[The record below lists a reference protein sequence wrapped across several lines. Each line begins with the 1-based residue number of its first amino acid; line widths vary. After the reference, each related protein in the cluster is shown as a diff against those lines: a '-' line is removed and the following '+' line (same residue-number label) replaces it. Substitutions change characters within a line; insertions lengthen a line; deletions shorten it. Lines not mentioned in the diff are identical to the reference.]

1 MAGSRSICSF
11 LKLIMNR
18 FLKFLR
24 RKFSSSAKKCTRD
37 ASTTIHVERCTQTV
51 RRNSHPRHKRRKVSD
66 VTKSGLSCH
75 CHRRDVAVQVS
86 REPVRTLVT
95 FTEKKVQKKDPF
107 STLNFDLLGDVS
119 PTECQETSEAS
130 AYTFNEYDTNTDEDN
145 GVLID
150 LSTPDPIRRNNNVH
164 RSFNGIHDYTDYGEE
179 DIESDTSD
187 PCHNK
192 SCVTCDKIRSK
203 RGVHYREKHNRRSSG
218 GFYFG
223 NYGEVQQN
231 ARKLTSTAYAAQL
244 HSKSRSPAPDEVFDD
259 IDGNF
264 QHLNDR
270 VQFLEKQLTNL
281 SEEKS
286 NTDGAHYKLKD
297 ENSVLME
304 RIHMLEEQVKD
315 VEVKSDERVSDEQ
328 KKYKDILS
336 RQEREKSEQMEYF
349 TQRLQNLEK
358 ENELLK
364 MENPRLRGEI
374 DRLKIEKLELEDKI
388 TELQVEYSSVM
399 NENSDLK
406 LKFDRERETTG
417 QLLDELG
424 KELGELR
431 QYKIEAEVRPRR
443 DSQIQVQGRYQTLQT
458 EIHRLKEALT
468 VEWNSLSQE
477 NRGLLELNEDLNAQL
492 LSRCISEGRNLT
504 EGSQEQSLAS
514 ELEHLTKTELMG
526 KVQEQERE
534 LLRLKQYIDKI
545 LLAILEKNPSIL
557 EIVR

>member
-1 MAGSRSICSF
+1 M
-11 LKLIMNR
+11 LDK

-24 RKFSSSAKKCTRD
+24 RTFSSSAKKCD
-37 ASTTIHVERCTQTV
+37 ASTTIHVEQCTQTV
-51 RRNSHPRHKRRKVSD
+51 RRKSHSGHKRRKLSD
-66 VTKSGLSCH
+66 GTKSGLSCN
-75 CHRRDVAVQVS
+75 CHKRDVAVQKS
-86 REPVRTLVT
+86 KTNL
-95 FTEKKVQKKDPF
+95 K
-107 STLNFDLLGDVS
+107 
-119 PTECQETSEAS
+119 CQETSEAS

-150 LSTPDPIRRNNNVH
+150 LSTPDPIRRNNNVN

-187 PCHNK
+187 PSHNK

-203 RGVHYREKHNRRSSG
+203 RGVHYREKRRTSG
-218 GFYFG
+218 
-223 NYGEVQQN
+223 

-328 KKYKDILS
+328 KKYKEILS

-364 MENPRLRGEI
+364 MENPRLRSEV

-431 QYKIEAEVRPRR
+431 QYKIEA
-443 DSQIQVQGRYQTLQT
+443 

>member
-1 MAGSRSICSF
+1 MEEDVRDKLRDIFDVCDEDKEGFITIDHFKNLAKEHFGTESDGQEIIGIIQLLDPNGKGKISFDEFCSGVQQITDIRSP
-11 LKLIMNR
+11 
-18 FLKFLR
+18 
-24 RKFSSSAKKCTRD
+24 T
-37 ASTTIHVERCTQTV
+37 STPI
-51 RRNSHPRHKRRKVSD
+51 
-66 VTKSGLSCH
+66 
-75 CHRRDVAVQVS
+75 
-86 REPVRTLVT
+86 
-95 FTEKKVQKKDPF
+95 QKKDPF

-150 LSTPDPIRRNNNVH
+150 LSTPDPIRRNNNVN

-187 PCHNK
+187 PSHNK

-203 RGVHYREKHNRRSSG
+203 RGVHYREKRRTSG
-218 GFYFG
+218 
-223 NYGEVQQN
+223 

-304 RIHMLEEQVKD
+304 SIVDRIHMLEEQVKD

-328 KKYKDILS
+328 KKYKEILS

-364 MENPRLRGEI
+364 MENPRLRSEI

>member
-37 ASTTIHVERCTQTV
+37 ASTTIHVERCTQTE
-51 RRNSHPRHKRRKVSD
+51 RRNYHPRHKRRKVSD
-66 VTKSGLSCH
+66 ITKSGLSCH

-95 FTEKKVQKKDPF
+95 CTANTVQKKDPF

-150 LSTPDPIRRNNNVH
+150 LSTPDPIRRNNNIH

-203 RGVHYREKHNRRSSG
+203 RGVHYKEKHNRRSSG
-218 GFYFG
+218 
-223 NYGEVQQN
+223 

-304 RIHMLEEQVKD
+304 RAAFRKLNTRIHMLEEQVKD

-388 TELQVEYSSVM
+388 TEIQVEYSSVM

-458 EIHRLKEALT
+458 EIHRLKE
-468 VEWNSLSQE
+468 E

>member
-1 MAGSRSICSF
+1 MEEDVRDKLREIFNVCDENQEGFITIDHFKNLAKEHFGTETEGQEIIGIVQLLDPDGKGKINFEEFCSGVQQITDIRSP
-11 LKLIMNR
+11 
-18 FLKFLR
+18 
-24 RKFSSSAKKCTRD
+24 T
-37 ASTTIHVERCTQTV
+37 STPI
-51 RRNSHPRHKRRKVSD
+51 
-66 VTKSGLSCH
+66 
-75 CHRRDVAVQVS
+75 
-86 REPVRTLVT
+86 
-95 FTEKKVQKKDPF
+95 QKKDPF
-107 STLNFDLLGDVS
+107 STLNFDLLGDIS

-150 LSTPDPIRRNNNVH
+150 LSTPEPIRRTNNTY
-164 RSFNGIHDYTDYGEE
+164 NGLHDYTDFGDE

-187 PCHNK
+187 PSHK
-192 SCVTCDKIRSK
+192 SCETCHKIRSK
-203 RGVHYREKHNRRSSG
+203 RGVHYREKHNRRTSG
-218 GFYFG
+218 
-223 NYGEVQQN
+223 
-231 ARKLTSTAYAAQL
+231 ARKLTTTAYAAQL

-270 VQFLEKQLTNL
+270 VQFLEKQLVNL
-281 SEEKS
+281 SEEK
-286 NTDGAHYKLKD
+286 NTTDGAHFKLKD
-297 ENSVLME
+297 ENSVLMD

-328 KKYKDILS
+328 RKYKEILS

-364 MENPRLRGEI
+364 MENPRLRNEI
-374 DRLKIEKLELEDKI
+374 DRLKIDKLALEDKL
-388 TELQVEYSSVM
+388 TEVQVEFNAIM

-406 LKFDRERETTG
+406 LKFDRERETAG

-431 QYKIEAEVRPRR
+431 QYKIDTEMKPRR
-443 DSQIQVQGRYQTLQT
+443 DSHIQIHGKYQNLQV
-458 EIHRLKEALT
+458 EVNRLKEALT
-468 VEWNSLSQE
+468 VEWNSISQE
-477 NRGLLELNEDLNAQL
+477 NRGLHELNEDLNAQL
-492 LSRCISEGRNLT
+492 LSRCITEGRNLT
-504 EGSQEQSLAS
+504 EGSQEKSLAS

-526 KVQEQERE
+526 RVQEQEIE
-534 LLRLKQYIDKI
+534 VIRLKQYVDKI

-557 EIVR
+557 EVTR

>member
-1 MAGSRSICSF
+1 MEEDVRDKLREIFNVCDENQEGFITIDHFKNLAKEHFGTETEGQEIIGIVQLLDPDGKGKINFEEFCSGVQQITDIRSP
-11 LKLIMNR
+11 
-18 FLKFLR
+18 
-24 RKFSSSAKKCTRD
+24 T
-37 ASTTIHVERCTQTV
+37 STPI
-51 RRNSHPRHKRRKVSD
+51 
-66 VTKSGLSCH
+66 
-75 CHRRDVAVQVS
+75 
-86 REPVRTLVT
+86 
-95 FTEKKVQKKDPF
+95 QKKDPF
-107 STLNFDLLGDVS
+107 STLNFDLLGDIS

-150 LSTPDPIRRNNNVH
+150 LSTPEPIRRTNNTY
-164 RSFNGIHDYTDYGEE
+164 NGLHDYTDFGDE

-187 PCHNK
+187 PSH
-192 SCVTCDKIRSK
+192 
-203 RGVHYREKHNRRSSG
+203 
-218 GFYFG
+218 
-223 NYGEVQQN
+223 N
-231 ARKLTSTAYAAQL
+231 ARKLTTTAYAAQL

-270 VQFLEKQLTNL
+270 VQFLEKQLVNL
-281 SEEKS
+281 SEEK
-286 NTDGAHYKLKD
+286 NTTDGAHFKLKD
-297 ENSVLME
+297 ENSVLMDRSKIRVMNN

-328 KKYKDILS
+328 RKYKEILS

-364 MENPRLRGEI
+364 MENPRLRNEI
-374 DRLKIEKLELEDKI
+374 DRLKIDKLALEDKL
-388 TELQVEYSSVM
+388 TEVQVEYNAIM

-406 LKFDRERETTG
+406 LKFDRERETAG

-431 QYKIEAEVRPRR
+431 QYKIDTEMRPRR
-443 DSQIQVQGRYQTLQT
+443 DSHIQIHGKYQNLQV
-458 EIHRLKEALT
+458 EVNRLKEALT
-468 VEWNSLSQE
+468 VEWNSISQE
-477 NRGLLELNEDLNAQL
+477 NRGLQELNEDLNAQL
-492 LSRCISEGRNLT
+492 LSRCITEGRNLT
-504 EGSQEQSLAS
+504 EGSQEKSLAS

-526 KVQEQERE
+526 RVQEQEIE
-534 LLRLKQYIDKI
+534 VIRLKQYVDKI

-557 EIVR
+557 EVTR

>member
-1 MAGSRSICSF
+1 MEEDVRDKLRDIFDVCDEDKEGFITIDHFKNLAKEHFGTESDGQEIIGIIQLLDPDGKGKISFDEFCSGVEQITDIRSP
-11 LKLIMNR
+11 
-18 FLKFLR
+18 
-24 RKFSSSAKKCTRD
+24 T
-37 ASTTIHVERCTQTV
+37 STPI
-51 RRNSHPRHKRRKVSD
+51 
-66 VTKSGLSCH
+66 
-75 CHRRDVAVQVS
+75 
-86 REPVRTLVT
+86 
-95 FTEKKVQKKDPF
+95 QKKDPF

-218 GFYFG
+218 
-223 NYGEVQQN
+223 

-304 RIHMLEEQVKD
+304 RAAFRKLNTRIHMLEEQVKD

-388 TELQVEYSSVM
+388 TEIQVEYSSVM

>member
-1 MAGSRSICSF
+1 M
-11 LKLIMNR
+11 
-18 FLKFLR
+18 
-24 RKFSSSAKKCTRD
+24 
-37 ASTTIHVERCTQTV
+37 
-51 RRNSHPRHKRRKVSD
+51 
-66 VTKSGLSCH
+66 
-75 CHRRDVAVQVS
+75 
-86 REPVRTLVT
+86 
-95 FTEKKVQKKDPF
+95 
-107 STLNFDLLGDVS
+107 
-119 PTECQETSEAS
+119 
-130 AYTFNEYDTNTDEDN
+130 
-145 GVLID
+145 
-150 LSTPDPIRRNNNVH
+150 
-164 RSFNGIHDYTDYGEE
+164 
-179 DIESDTSD
+179 
-187 PCHNK
+187 
-192 SCVTCDKIRSK
+192 
-203 RGVHYREKHNRRSSG
+203 
-218 GFYFG
+218 
-223 NYGEVQQN
+223 
-231 ARKLTSTAYAAQL
+231 
-244 HSKSRSPAPDEVFDD
+244 
-259 IDGNF
+259 
-264 QHLNDR
+264 
-270 VQFLEKQLTNL
+270 TNL

-328 KKYKDILS
+328 KKYKEILS

-364 MENPRLRGEI
+364 MENPRLRSEV

-443 DSQIQVQGRYQTLQT
+443 DSQIQIQGRYQTLQT
-458 EIHRLKEALT
+458 EIHRLKE
-468 VEWNSLSQE
+468 E

>member
-1 MAGSRSICSF
+1 MEEDVRDKLRDIFDVCDEDKEGFITIDHFKNLAKEHFGTESDGQEIIGIIQLLDPDGKGKISFDEFCSGVEQITDIRSP
-11 LKLIMNR
+11 
-18 FLKFLR
+18 
-24 RKFSSSAKKCTRD
+24 T
-37 ASTTIHVERCTQTV
+37 STPI
-51 RRNSHPRHKRRKVSD
+51 
-66 VTKSGLSCH
+66 
-75 CHRRDVAVQVS
+75 
-86 REPVRTLVT
+86 
-95 FTEKKVQKKDPF
+95 QKKDPF
-107 STLNFDLLGDVS
+107 HFKF
-119 PTECQETSEAS
+119 CQETSEAS

-218 GFYFG
+218 
-223 NYGEVQQN
+223 

-304 RIHMLEEQVKD
+304 RAAFRKLNTRIHMLEEQVKD

-388 TELQVEYSSVM
+388 TEIQVEYSSVM

>member
-1 MAGSRSICSF
+1 MEEDVRDKLRDIFDVCDEDKEGFITIDHFKNLAKEHFGTESDGQEIIGIIQLLDPDGKGKISFDEFCSGVEQITDIRSP
-11 LKLIMNR
+11 
-18 FLKFLR
+18 
-24 RKFSSSAKKCTRD
+24 T
-37 ASTTIHVERCTQTV
+37 STPI
-51 RRNSHPRHKRRKVSD
+51 
-66 VTKSGLSCH
+66 
-75 CHRRDVAVQVS
+75 
-86 REPVRTLVT
+86 
-95 FTEKKVQKKDPF
+95 QKKDPF

-187 PCHNK
+187 PCHN
-192 SCVTCDKIRSK
+192 
-203 RGVHYREKHNRRSSG
+203 
-218 GFYFG
+218 
-223 NYGEVQQN
+223 N

-304 RIHMLEEQVKD
+304 RAAFRKLNTRIHMLEEQVKD

-388 TELQVEYSSVM
+388 TEIQVEYSSVM

>member
-187 PCHNK
+187 PCHN
-192 SCVTCDKIRSK
+192 
-203 RGVHYREKHNRRSSG
+203 
-218 GFYFG
+218 
-223 NYGEVQQN
+223 N

-304 RIHMLEEQVKD
+304 RAAFRKLNTRIHMLEEQVKD

>member
-1 MAGSRSICSF
+1 M
-11 LKLIMNR
+11 LDK

-24 RKFSSSAKKCTRD
+24 RTFSSSAKKCD
-37 ASTTIHVERCTQTV
+37 ASTTIHVEQCTQTV
-51 RRNSHPRHKRRKVSD
+51 RRKSHSGHKRRKLSD
-66 VTKSGLSCH
+66 GTKSGLSCN
-75 CHRRDVAVQVS
+75 CHKRDVAVQKS
-86 REPVRTLVT
+86 KTNL
-95 FTEKKVQKKDPF
+95 K
-107 STLNFDLLGDVS
+107 
-119 PTECQETSEAS
+119 CQETSEAS

-150 LSTPDPIRRNNNVH
+150 LSTPDPIRRNNNVN

-187 PCHNK
+187 PSHN
-192 SCVTCDKIRSK
+192 
-203 RGVHYREKHNRRSSG
+203 
-218 GFYFG
+218 
-223 NYGEVQQN
+223 N

-304 RIHMLEEQVKD
+304 RAAFRKLNTRIHMLEEQVKD

-328 KKYKDILS
+328 KKYKEILS

-364 MENPRLRGEI
+364 MENPRLRSEV

-431 QYKIEAEVRPRR
+431 QYKIEA
-443 DSQIQVQGRYQTLQT
+443 

>member
-1 MAGSRSICSF
+1 MEEDVRDKLRDIFDVCDEDKEGFITIDHFKNLAKEHFGTESDGQEIIGIIQLLDPDGKGKISFDEFCSGVEQITDIRSP
-11 LKLIMNR
+11 
-18 FLKFLR
+18 
-24 RKFSSSAKKCTRD
+24 T
-37 ASTTIHVERCTQTV
+37 STPI
-51 RRNSHPRHKRRKVSD
+51 
-66 VTKSGLSCH
+66 
-75 CHRRDVAVQVS
+75 
-86 REPVRTLVT
+86 
-95 FTEKKVQKKDPF
+95 QKKDPF

-150 LSTPDPIRRNNNVH
+150 LSTPDPIRRNNNIH

-203 RGVHYREKHNRRSSG
+203 RGVHYKEKHNRRSSG
-218 GFYFG
+218 
-223 NYGEVQQN
+223 

-304 RIHMLEEQVKD
+304 RAAFRKLNTRIHMLEEQVKD

-388 TELQVEYSSVM
+388 TEIQVEYSSVM